1 MGGAAE
7 VTANVWLC
15 NLTSNTRNPE
25 TPQGGFAIVQAIVCA
40 LNEGNQLVFDGAEK
54 QMNLTLNKETCFKGF
69 SGLPATMSATVTAAN
84 NPDFASS
91 FDYGLK
97 MVISGQTTVV
107 GISDKNGVKSFKMN
121 SPKTSNGKSLLSARY
136 GSINTSTGE
145 LFYEYTD
152 VRLHDACPSTENGEC
167 YNRHLLVAATV
178 PVSNGQFT
186 GGMPTRMNAAYTNM
200 YKQGAVFT
208 DASGTPLVVSDKL
221 FKAGVNKATYKW
233 DDAQEKA
240 DRLPYA
246 LLLADALL
254 TPHEVWVSFE
264 QSGTSLG
271 KSLLVRRLLKI
282 FEVDGEKKYVVVSF
296 TLSDRKLWEGSTVF
310 YADDSGAQTYFR
322 AQRMGTLAYKRGA
335 D

>member
-1 MGGAAE
+1 MAA
-7 VTANVWLC
+7 NFWFC
-15 NLTSNTRNPE
+15 NLTTNTRNPE
-25 TPQGGFAIVQAIVCA
+25 TPQGGFAVVQAIVCA

-54 QMNLTLNKETCFKGF
+54 QMNLNLNKETCFKGF

-97 MVISGQTTVV
+97 MVIRGETTVV

-152 VRLHDACPSTENGEC
+152 VRLHDACPSKENGEC

-186 GGMPTRMNAAYTNM
+186 GGMPTRMNTAYTNM
-200 YKQGAVFT
+200 YKQGDGTATGGTSYTAKSGATGGISVQAGSWSNT
-208 DASGTPLVVSDKL
+208 MQNWSATAGSSKCILAGANGASVSDSGCTPQASDAAKL
-221 FKAGVNKATYKW
+221 SDFALVNKTV
-233 DDAQEKA
+233 A
-240 DRLPYA
+240 DIQTWFENTTVSGPPSTFA
-246 LLLADALL
+246 
-254 TPHEVWVSFE
+254 VW
-264 QSGTSLG
+264 Q
-271 KSLLVRRLLKI
+271 
-282 FEVDGEKKYVVVSF
+282 
-296 TLSDRKLWEGSTVF
+296 
-310 YADDSGAQTYFR
+310 
-322 AQRMGTLAYKRGA
+322 
-335 D
+335 